1 MAQPE
6 ESHSVSQP
14 ILQRHDE
21 ERQALQ
27 SKFEALLR
35 NIPRRNKVE
44 RRLVER
50 DWRMEQ
56 DQLERRQAVE
66 VTQAGVQLQAADT
79 VGRGGDPAAAF
90 YVQRELSKKQRK
102 KLAKASAQAE
112 ADRRAAEER
121 QLAAPSEREQ
131 ESRRIEAVLA
141 RHALRVAEVRPDGHC
156 LFRAVAHQ
164 LHTSCPGSMADGL
177 RVPDPQVADKLREWP
192 DDADADE
199 RVWILRDVAA
209 EYMRQHRND
218 FMPFV
223 AYEEHGIEA
232 DASEERAFET
242 YCARMGSTAAWGTQL
257 EIQALARALGVPVEV
272 YGDPAVLTDGVL
284 RMGEEPVVAT
294 AAVDDSSQSR
304 PVLRLSYH
312 RRYYQLGEHFNSVVP
327 MEGDVEPAAH
337 DDAEAVDVLTQTL
350 PQERRIESATAGER
364 VGETQHT

>member
-6 ESHSVSQP
+6 ESHSESHR
-14 ILQRHDE
+14 ILQRHEE

-56 DQLERRQAVE
+56 DQLQRRQAAE
-66 VTQAGVQLQAADT
+66 AEQAGVPLQAVDAMNSE
-79 VGRGGDPAAAF
+79 RDPAPGF

-102 KLAKASAQAE
+102 KLARASAQAD

-121 QLAAPSEREQ
+121 QLAAPSERDE

-141 RHALRVAEVRPDGHC
+141 RYALRVAEVRPDGHC

-164 LHTSCPGSMADGL
+164 LHTSCPEGMADGL
-177 RVPDPQVADKLREWP
+177 RVSDPQVADRLREWP
-192 DDADADE
+192 DDVDADE

-209 EYMRQHRND
+209 DYMRQHRDD

-223 AYEEHGIEA
+223 AYDEHGIEV

-242 YCARMGSTAAWGTQL
+242 YCARMSSTAAWGTQL

-272 YGDPAVLTDGVL
+272 YGDPAVLTGGVL
-284 RMGEEPVVAT
+284 RMGEEPVVA
-294 AAVDDSSQSR
+294 AVDDSSRPR

-312 RRYYQLGEHFNSVVP
+312 RRYYELGEHFNSVVP
-327 MEGDVEPAAH
+327 MESDVEPAAH
-337 DDAEAVDVLTQTL
+337 DDANAVDVLTRTL
-350 PQERRIESATAGER
+350 PQERRMESATAREC
-364 VGETQHT
+364 VNKTQHT